1 MQVKITDPGFA
12 GFTGHFG
19 TVWFQD
25 GVSEQISSAEAE
37 RLGCIVKC
45 ETLDGVNPSAT
56 QRMVDIQN
64 KNLDELLASG
74 KGVVGADRAAVQI
87 PEANQTVAKT
97 EDAGG
102 ETKPGVKPDLNFTRA
117 DLEALADKEGIA
129 GLRNI
134 GSQHGVK
141 GRSIA
146 EIIDE
151 LMQIQAIANPV
162 AQVEPTKE

>member
-19 TVWFQD
+19 SVYFED
-25 GVSEQISSAEAE
+25 GVSEHISNAEAE

-56 QRMVDIQN
+56 QRMVDIQS
-64 KNLDELLASG
+64 KNLDELLAMG
-74 KGVVGADRAAVQI
+74 KGVDGADRNKAQNGEI
-87 PEANQTVAKT
+87 KSSVAKP
-97 EDAGG
+97 G
-102 ETKPGVKPDLNFTRA
+102 EEPPAAQTGTATPAGVKPSLDFTRE
-117 DLEALADKEGIA
+117 DLEALADKDGIA

-141 GRSIA
+141 GRSIT
-146 EIIDE
+146 EIINE
-151 LMQIQAIANPV
+151 LMVIKQTAEQAG
-162 AQVEPTKE
+162 E